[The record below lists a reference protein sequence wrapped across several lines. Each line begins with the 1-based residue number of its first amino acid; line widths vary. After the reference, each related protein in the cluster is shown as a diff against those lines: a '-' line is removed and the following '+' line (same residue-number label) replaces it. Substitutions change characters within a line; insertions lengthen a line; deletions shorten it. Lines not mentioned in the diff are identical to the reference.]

1 MVVFLYFVHYNTL
14 LQNVTGIITICDS
27 YFIKK
32 CDKSLLQ
39 NGSAFLVQNATVL
52 LQNVIV
58 ITKCDVYAKYSDRY
72 LDDQY
77 QQIFKVV
84 Y

>member
-14 LQNVTGIITICDS
+14 LQNATGIITICDS
-27 YFIKK
+27 CFIKK

-39 NGSAFLVQNATVL
+39 NRSAFL
-52 LQNVIV
+52 LQNVTV
-58 ITKCDVYAKYSDRY
+58 IIKCDVYAKYSDRY

-77 QQIFKVV
+77 QQIFKVG

>member
-1 MVVFLYFVHYNTL
+1 MVVFLYFVHCNTL
-14 LQNVTGIITICDS
+14 LQNATGIITICDS

-39 NGSAFLVQNATVL
+39 NGSAFL
-52 LQNVIV
+52 LQNVTV
-58 ITKCDVYAKYSDRY
+58 IIKCDVYAKYSDRY

-77 QQIFKVV
+77 QQIFKVG

>member
-14 LQNVTGIITICDS
+14 LQNATGIITICDS
-27 YFIKK
+27 CFIKK

-39 NGSAFLVQNATVL
+39 NVTV
-52 LQNVIV
+52 I
-58 ITKCDVYAKYSDRY
+58 IKCDVYAKYSDRY

-77 QQIFKVV
+77 QQIFKVG

>member
-52 LQNVIV
+52 LQNV
-58 ITKCDVYAKYSDRY
+58 TVYAKCSDRY